1 MRATVSIPCQ
11 TCAGAR
17 RPSLTPGSACDRPA
31 GTLSPVMNRL
41 AGETSPYL
49 LQHADN
55 PVDWYPWGEA
65 ALERARRENRPILLS
80 IGYAACHWCH
90 VMEHESFEDPE
101 TAELMNS
108 LFVNIKVDREQRP
121 DLDAI
126 YMNAVVAFT
135 QGHGGWP
142 MTVFLTPEGEPFH
155 GGTYYPPQPR
165 MGMPAFRQV
174 LEATAEAYRER
185 PDDVARVAESV
196 TGYLRSAGRL
206 EPTDEELRPQ
216 LLEEATRVL
225 ERGVDRTWGG
235 FGTAP
240 KFPPA
245 SAVEFLL
252 RMSRRGVGDDP
263 LGAATLTLDGM
274 ALGGMYDVLGGGF
287 ARYSVDAAW
296 LVPHFEKMLYDNAL
310 LAGCYLHGWAVTGDA
325 RYREVCQRTIDFMLR
340 ELAVDGGGFASAL
353 DADTDGEEGL
363 TYVWTP
369 DQVRAALGR
378 EDAEAAIAH
387 LGVTDGG
394 NFEGATVLRPQ
405 GEPPAQWPRIR
416 DQLLAARMRR
426 PQPAR
431 DDKVVA
437 SWNGLALSA
446 LAEAGRRLRRA
457 EYLDAARRCAGFLLT
472 GMRGPDGRLRRTA
485 MNGRASEITAYLDDY
500 GAVSL
505 GLLGLYRATGE
516 QRWLRE
522 AEALVAIVRE
532 QFTDRE
538 LGGFYYTP
546 ADGERLIARHKELD
560 DNPTPSGQ
568 SLMATVLLQ
577 LARLHGDDALES
589 EAAGVLRL
597 AAPYMERSP
606 HGLGQALCA
615 LDMYLSPPQEI
626 AIVGPGGNPS
636 TEALADVVADSYL
649 PNAVV
654 AYGGRPDDPPLPVL
668 EGKGLVDGCPAAYVC
683 ERFACRAPVTDPD
696 ALAASLRA

>member
-1 MRATVSIPCQ
+1 
-11 TCAGAR
+11 
-17 RPSLTPGSACDRPA
+17 
-31 GTLSPVMNRL
+31 MNRL

-55 PVDWYPWGEA
+55 PVDWYPWGEE

-90 VMEHESFEDPE
+90 VMEHESFEDPQ

-142 MTVFLTPEGEPFH
+142 MTVFLTPECEPFH
-155 GGTYYPPQPR
+155 GGTYFPPEPR

-174 LEATAEAYRER
+174 LNATAEAYRER
-185 PDDVARVAESV
+185 PDEVARVAGSV
-196 TGYLRSAGRL
+196 TSYLRSASQL
-206 EPTDEELRPQ
+206 DPSAEELQP
-216 LLEEATRVL
+216 RVL
-225 ERGVDRTWGG
+225 EQATGVLERAVDREWGG
-235 FGTAP
+235 FGGAP

-252 RMSRRGVGDDP
+252 RMHRRGIGDDP
-263 LGAATLTLDGM
+263 LSAVTLTLDGM

-287 ARYSVDAAW
+287 ARYSVDAIW

-310 LAGCYLHGWAVTGDA
+310 LAGCYLHGWAATGNTQ
-325 RYREVCQRTIDFMLR
+325 YREVCERTLDFMLR
-340 ELAVDGGGFASAL
+340 DLAVDGGGFASAL

-369 DQVRAALGR
+369 AQVRDVLSPD
-378 EDAEAAIAH
+378 DADAAIAY
-387 LGVTDGG
+387 LGITEQG
-394 NFEGATVLRPQ
+394 NFEGATVLRPE
-405 GEPPAQWPRIR
+405 GEAPPEWPRIR
-416 DQLLAARMRR
+416 DELLAARMRR

-446 LAEAGRRLRRA
+446 LAEAGRRLGRTD
-457 EYLDAARRCAGFLLT
+457 YLDAARACATFLLT
-472 GMRGPDGRLRRTA
+472 DMRDAEGRLLRTA
-485 MNGRASEITAYLDDY
+485 RDGRASEITGYLDDY

-505 GLLGLYRATGE
+505 GLLELYRSTGE
-516 QRWLRE
+516 PRWLRE
-522 AEALVAIVRE
+522 AEALVDIVRA

-538 LGGFYYTP
+538 RGGFYYTP

-568 SLMATVLLQ
+568 SLMATVLLR
-577 LARLHGDDALES
+577 LARLHADEALES
-589 EAAGVLRL
+589 EAVGVLRL

-615 LDMYLSPPQEI
+615 LDIHLSPPQEI
-626 AIVGPGGNPS
+626 AIVGPVGDPA
-636 TEALADVVADSYL
+636 TDALADAVLESDL
-649 PNAVV
+649 PNAAI
-654 AYGGRPDDPPLPVL
+654 AYGGRDDDPPLALL
-668 EGKGLVDGCPAAYVC
+668 EGKGLIDGRPAVYIC
-683 ERFACRAPVTDPD
+683 ERFACQAPLTDPGAVTA
-696 ALAASLRA
+696 ALRG

>member
-485 MNGRASEITAYLDDY
+485 MNGRASEITAYLDDD

-615 LDMYLSPPQEI
+615 LDMYLSPPQERRDEAGP
-626 AIVGPGGNPS
+626 AIHRAVPPRCS
-636 TEALADVVADSYL
+636 SSSMPHIVRTRVPFL
-649 PNAVV
+649 PP
-654 AYGGRPDDPPLPVL
+654 R
-668 EGKGLVDGCPAAYVC
+668 
-683 ERFACRAPVTDPD
+683 
-696 ALAASLRA
+696 

>member
-1 MRATVSIPCQ
+1 
-11 TCAGAR
+11 
-17 RPSLTPGSACDRPA
+17 
-31 GTLSPVMNRL
+31 MNRL
-41 AGETSPYL
+41 TGETSPYL

-55 PVDWYPWGEA
+55 PVDWYPWGDE

-90 VMEHESFEDPE
+90 VMEHESFEDPG
-101 TAELMNS
+101 TAELMNN
-108 LFVNIKVDREQRP
+108 LFINIKVDREQRP

-155 GGTYYPPQPR
+155 GGTYFPPQPR

-174 LEATAEAYRER
+174 LEAAAEAYRER
-185 PDDVARVAESV
+185 PDEVARVAGSV
-196 TGYLRSAGRL
+196 TSYLRSAGQI
-206 EPTDEELRPQ
+206 EPTDEQLQPR
-216 LLEEATRVL
+216 LLEEATAVL
-225 ERGVDRTWGG
+225 ERAVDRTWGG
-235 FGTAP
+235 FGGAP

-245 SAVEFLL
+245 SALEFLL
-252 RMSRRGVGDDP
+252 RMSRRGAGDDP

-310 LAGCYLHGWAVTGDA
+310 LAACYLHAWAVTG
-325 RYREVCQRTIDFMLR
+325 RSTYREVCERTLDFMLR

-353 DADTDGEEGL
+353 DADTEGEEGL

-369 DQVRAALGR
+369 AQVREALEA
-378 EDAEAAIAH
+378 EDAAAAIAY
-387 LGVTDGG
+387 LGVTEQG

-405 GEPPAQWPRIR
+405 GEAPRDWPRIR
-416 DQLLAARMRR
+416 DRLLAARLRR

-437 SWNGLALSA
+437 GWNGLALSA
-446 LAEAGRRLRRA
+446 FAEAGRRFRRP
-457 EYLDAARRCAGFLLT
+457 EYLDAARGCADFLLSD
-472 GMRGPDGRLRRTA
+472 MRDQDGRLRRTA
-485 MNGRASEITAYLDDY
+485 MHGRASRIQGYLDDY

-505 GLLGLYRATGE
+505 GLLELYRATGE
-516 QRWLRE
+516 ARWLRE
-522 AEALVAIVRE
+522 AEALVAVVRE
-532 QFTDRE
+532 QFADDER
-538 LGGFYYTP
+538 GGFYYTP

-577 LARLHGDDALES
+577 LGRLHGDERLEA

-615 LDMYLSPPQEI
+615 LDMHLSPPQEV
-626 AIVGPGGNPS
+626 AIVGAGGDPS
-636 TEALADVVADSYL
+636 TDALMDAVLDSYL
-649 PNAVV
+649 PNAAV
-654 AYGGRPDDPPLPVL
+654 AYGGRGDDAELALL
-668 EGKGLVDGCPAAYVC
+668 EGKHLVDGRPAVYIC
-683 ERFACRAPVTDPD
+683 ERFACRAPLTDP
-696 ALAASLRA
+696 AAVAATLRG

>member
-1 MRATVSIPCQ
+1 
-11 TCAGAR
+11 
-17 RPSLTPGSACDRPA
+17 
-31 GTLSPVMNRL
+31 MNRL

-55 PVDWYPWGEA
+55 PVDWYPWGDEA
-65 ALERARRENRPILLS
+65 LQRARSENRPILLS

-101 TAELMNS
+101 TAELMNR

-155 GGTYYPPQPR
+155 GGTYFPPQPR

-185 PDDVARVAESV
+185 PDDIARVAGSV
-196 TGYLRSAGRL
+196 TSYLRSAGRL
-206 EPTDEELRPQ
+206 EPTDDELQPK
-216 LLEEATRVL
+216 LLAEATGVL
-225 ERGVDRTWGG
+225 ERAVDRTWGG
-235 FGTAP
+235 FGGAP

-252 RMSRRGVGDDP
+252 RMGRRGVGDDP
-263 LGAATLTLDGM
+263 LGAATVTLDGM

-287 ARYSVDAAW
+287 ARYSVDVAW

-310 LAGCYLHGWAVTGDA
+310 LAGCYLHAWAVTGEP
-325 RYREVCQRTIDFMLR
+325 RYREVCERTLDFMLR
-340 ELAVDGGGFASAL
+340 DLAVEGGGLASAL
-353 DADTDGEEGL
+353 DADTEGEEGR

-369 DQVRAALGR
+369 AQVRDSLAPQ
-378 EDAEAAIAH
+378 DAQAAIDY
-387 LGVTDGG
+387 LGVTEPG

-405 GEPPAQWPRIR
+405 SEPPADWPRIR
-416 DQLLAARMRR
+416 DELLAARMRR

-446 LAEAGRRLRRA
+446 LAEAGRRLHRSD
-457 EYLDAARRCAGFLLT
+457 YVDAARRCAGFLLT
-472 GMRGPDGRLRRTA
+472 EMRGHDGRLRRTA
-485 MNGRASEITAYLDDY
+485 MNGRSSEITGYLDDY

-505 GLLGLYRATGE
+505 GLLDLYRATGE
-516 QRWLRE
+516 ARWLAE
-522 AEALVAIVRE
+522 AEALVGIVRD
-532 QFTDRE
+532 QFADAER
-538 LGGFYYTP
+538 GGFYYTA
-546 ADGERLIARHKELD
+546 ADGEQLIARHKELD

-568 SLMATVLLQ
+568 SLMATVLLH
-577 LARLHGDDALES
+577 LARLHGDDRLEA

-615 LDMYLSPPQEI
+615 LDMHLSPPQEV
-626 AIVGPGGNPS
+626 AIVGPAGDPA
-636 TEALADVVADSYL
+636 TEALADAVLDSYL
-649 PNAVV
+649 PNAAV
-654 AYGGRPDDPPLPVL
+654 AHGGRGDDAPLALL
-668 EGKGLVDGCPAAYVC
+668 EGKGLVDGRPAVYIC
-683 ERFACRAPVTDPD
+683 ERFACRAPLTDPG
-696 ALAASLRA
+696 AVAASLRG

>member
-1 MRATVSIPCQ
+1 
-11 TCAGAR
+11 
-17 RPSLTPGSACDRPA
+17 
-31 GTLSPVMNRL
+31 MNRL

-55 PVDWYPWGEA
+55 PVDWYPWGEE

-101 TAELMNS
+101 TAELMNR

-155 GGTYYPPQPR
+155 GGTYFPPQPR

-174 LEATAEAYRER
+174 LEATATAYREQ
-185 PDDVARVAESV
+185 PDEVARVAGSV

-216 LLEEATRVL
+216 LLEEATGVL

-235 FGTAP
+235 FGGAP

-325 RYREVCQRTIDFMLR
+325 RYREVCERTLDFMLR
-340 ELAVDGGGFASAL
+340 ELAVEGGGFASAL

-369 DQVRAALGR
+369 DQVQAALGR
-378 EDAEAAIAH
+378 EDAEAAIAY
-387 LGVTDGG
+387 LGVTDQG

-405 GEPPAQWPRIR
+405 GDPPSEWPRIR
-416 DQLLAARMRR
+416 DRLLEARMQR

-446 LAEAGRRLRRA
+446 LAEASRRLRRVD
-457 EYLDAARRCAGFLLT
+457 YLDAARACAGFLLND
-472 GMRGPDGRLRRTA
+472 MRGDDGRLRRTA
-485 MNGRASEITAYLDDY
+485 MHGRASDITGYLDDY

-505 GLLGLYRATGE
+505 GLLDLYRATGE
-516 QRWLRE
+516 PRWLSE

-532 QFTDRE
+532 QFRDAER
-538 LGGFYYTP
+538 GGFYYTP

-577 LARLHGDDALES
+577 LARLRGDDALEA

-615 LDMYLSPPQEI
+615 LDMHLSAPQEI
-626 AIVGPGGNPS
+626 AIVGPPADPS
-636 TEALADVVADSYL
+636 TEALADVVADRYL

-654 AYGGRPDDPPLPVL
+654 AYGGRADDPPLALL
-668 EGKGLVDGCPAAYVC
+668 EGKGTVDGRPAVYVC
-683 ERFACRAPVTDPD
+683 ERFACRAPITDPD
-696 ALAASLRA
+696 VLAASLPG

>member
-1 MRATVSIPCQ
+1 
-11 TCAGAR
+11 
-17 RPSLTPGSACDRPA
+17 
-31 GTLSPVMNRL
+31 MNRL

>member
-1 MRATVSIPCQ
+1 
-11 TCAGAR
+11 
-17 RPSLTPGSACDRPA
+17 
-31 GTLSPVMNRL
+31 MNRL
-41 AGETSPYL
+41 TGETSPYL

-55 PVDWYPWGEA
+55 PVDWYPWGDE

-90 VMEHESFEDPE
+90 VMEHESFEDPG
-101 TAELMNS
+101 TAELMNN
-108 LFVNIKVDREQRP
+108 LFINIKVDREQRP

-155 GGTYYPPQPR
+155 GGTYFPPQPR

-174 LEATAEAYRER
+174 LEAAAEAYRER
-185 PDDVARVAESV
+185 PDEVARVAGSV
-196 TGYLRSAGRL
+196 TSYLRSAGQI
-206 EPTDEELRPQ
+206 EPTDEQLQPR
-216 LLEEATRVL
+216 LLEEATTVL
-225 ERGVDRTWGG
+225 ERAVDRTWGG
-235 FGTAP
+235 FGGAP

-245 SAVEFLL
+245 SALEFLL

-310 LAGCYLHGWAVTGDA
+310 LAACYLHAWAVTG
-325 RYREVCQRTIDFMLR
+325 RSTYREVCERTLDFMLR

-353 DADTDGEEGL
+353 DADTEGEEGL

-369 DQVRAALGR
+369 AQVREALEA
-378 EDAEAAIAH
+378 EDAAAAIAY
-387 LGVTDGG
+387 LGVTEQG

-405 GEPPAQWPRIR
+405 GEPPRDWPRIR
-416 DQLLAARMRR
+416 DRLLEARLRR

-437 SWNGLALSA
+437 GWNGLALSA
-446 LAEAGRRLRRA
+446 FAEAGRRFRRA
-457 EYLDAARRCAGFLLT
+457 EYLDAARGCADFLLSD
-472 GMRGPDGRLRRTA
+472 MRDEDGRLRRTA
-485 MNGRASEITAYLDDY
+485 MHGRASRIQGYLDDY

-505 GLLGLYRATGE
+505 GLLELYRATGE
-516 QRWLRE
+516 ARWLRE
-522 AEALVAIVRE
+522 AEALVAVVRE
-532 QFTDRE
+532 QFADHER
-538 LGGFYYTP
+538 GGFYYTP

-577 LARLHGDDALES
+577 LGRLHGDERLEA

-615 LDMYLSPPQEI
+615 LDMHLSPPQEV
-626 AIVGPGGNPS
+626 AIVGAGGDPS
-636 TEALADVVADSYL
+636 TDALMDAVLDSYL
-649 PNAVV
+649 PNAAV
-654 AYGGRPDDPPLPVL
+654 AYGGRGDDAELALL
-668 EGKGLVDGCPAAYVC
+668 EGKHLVDGRPAVYIC
-683 ERFACRAPVTDPD
+683 ERFACRAPLTDP
-696 ALAASLRA
+696 AAVAATLRG

>member
-1 MRATVSIPCQ
+1 MRTTVSIPFQ
-11 TCAGAR
+11 TCAGGR
-17 RPSLTPGSACDRPA
+17 RPGLTPGFGLRPA
-31 GTLSPVMNRL
+31 CGYPVPVMNRL

-55 PVDWYPWGEA
+55 PVDWYPWGDE

-101 TAELMNS
+101 TAELMNR

-155 GGTYYPPQPR
+155 GGTYFPPQPR

-174 LEATAEAYRER
+174 LEATATAYRER
-185 PDDVARVAESV
+185 PDEVARVAGSV
-196 TGYLRSAGRL
+196 TGYLQSAGRL

-216 LLEEATRVL
+216 LLEEATGVL

-235 FGTAP
+235 FGGAP

-245 SAVEFLL
+245 SAIEFLL

-263 LGAATLTLDGM
+263 LGVATLTLDGM

-325 RYREVCQRTIDFMLR
+325 RYREVCERTLDFMLR
-340 ELAVDGGGFASAL
+340 ELAVEGGGFASAL

-369 DQVRAALGR
+369 DQVRAALGP
-378 EDAEAAIAH
+378 EDAEAAIAY
-387 LGVTDGG
+387 LGVTDQG

-405 GEPPAQWPRIR
+405 GDPPPDWPRIR
-416 DQLLAARMRR
+416 DRLLEARMQR

-446 LAEAGRRLRRA
+446 LAEAGRRLRRVD
-457 EYLDAARRCAGFLLT
+457 YLDAARACAGFLLND
-472 GMRGPDGRLRRTA
+472 MRGDDGRLRRAA
-485 MNGRASEITAYLDDY
+485 MHGRASDITGYLDDY

-505 GLLGLYRATGE
+505 GLLDLYRATGE
-516 QRWLRE
+516 PRWLSE

-532 QFTDRE
+532 QFRDAER
-538 LGGFYYTP
+538 GGFYYTP

-577 LARLHGDDALES
+577 LARLRGDDALET
-589 EAAGVLRL
+589 EGAGVLRL

-615 LDMYLSPPQEI
+615 LDMHLSAPQEI
-626 AIVGPGGNPS
+626 AIVGPPGDPS
-636 TEALADVVADSYL
+636 TEALADVVADRYL

-654 AYGGRPDDPPLPVL
+654 AYGGRADDPSLALL
-668 EGKGLVDGCPAAYVC
+668 EGKGTVDGRPAAYVC
-683 ERFACRAPVTDPD
+683 ERFACRAPITDPD
-696 ALAASLRA
+696 ALAASLPG